1 MNEKEFAEK
10 NRLIKDNSTTK
21 DNFIYKIRSYLYKKC
36 QIWDIFDLFPYG
48 VRMYYYDCVRPI
60 FKPFHTR
67 LRRAIPRQWADLQ
80 SIIDSVNFEI
90 IKSFYEDEYIKDT
103 IDWEA
108 TPQHKQFADWLV
120 KAYKYITEIRPRLEN
135 DMNNAYPPSKTLDE
149 LFRPITDENGKK
161 LYQMIDDGVPYEIK
175 YGEVNRIEK
184 LIEDNDTDVLVQMIK
199 FRKFFWT

>member
-21 DNFIYKIRSYLYKKC
+21 DNFIYKIRSYFYKKC
-36 QIWDIFDLFPYG
+36 QIWDIFDFFPYG
-48 VRMYYYDCVRPI
+48 VRMCYYDHIRPI
-60 FKPFHTR
+60 FKPYHTR
-67 LRRAIPRQWADLQ
+67 LRKVIPRQWADLL
-80 SIIDSVNFEI
+80 SIIDDVNFEI
-90 IKSFYEDEYIKDT
+90 IKSFYEDEYLKDT
-103 IDWEA
+103 VNWEA
-108 TPQHKQFADWLV
+108 TPHHKQFADWLI
-120 KAYKYITEIRPRLEN
+120 KAYKYITEIRPQLEI
-135 DMNNAYPPSKTLDE
+135 DMNNAYPPLRTIDE
-149 LFRPITDENGKK
+149 MFKPVTDENGKK